1 MINEQR
7 LKKVAEYAEQKILN
21 VVDPRPEG
29 HEHAGP
35 IYRWQHTLRVSH
47 YGRQIAEE
55 EGANVELCAAACLL
69 HDVEWFSDRESSN
82 HGRIA
87 AEAIRPFLEQVG
99 YPPEEV
105 DNICYSVAV
114 HVDGKAGY
122 EHEHTLEARVVSDAD
137 NIDRFGAY
145 RILQWCVGEMDDL
158 DSLAEKLRKRLVRL
172 EEYLNRDVLET
183 PTGNRLFKEQVRQQ
197 VEFFRRIVE
206 EQEMTRV
213 ENGEKR

>member
-7 LKKVAEYAEQKILN
+7 LEKVAEYAEQRIIN
-21 VVDPRPEG
+21 AVAVQPEG
-29 HEHAGP
+29 LEHAGP
-35 IYRWQHTLRVSH
+35 LYRWQHTLRVSH
-47 YGRQIAEE
+47 YGRQIAEA
-55 EGANVELCAAACLL
+55 EGADVELCVSGCLL
-69 HDVEWFSDRESSN
+69 HDVEWFSDRESNN

-87 AEAIRPFLEQVG
+87 AAAIRPFLEQVG
-99 YPPEEV
+99 YSTEEV

-145 RILQWCVGEMDDL
+145 RILQWCVNEMDDL
-158 DSLAEKLRKRLVRL
+158 DVLAEKLRKRIVRL
-172 EEYLNRDVLET
+172 EEYLDRNVLET
-183 PTGNRLFKEQVRQQ
+183 PTGCRLFKEQVHRQ

-206 EQEMTRV
+206 EQEMTRLV
-213 ENGEKR
+213 IGDR